1 MGQLGCIVLA
11 AGESKRFKSKLPKP
25 LHCLCGRP
33 LIDHVLQ
40 TVSELDCYRT
50 AVVVGVGREQ
60 MVAHLEGHEV
70 QTAVQAEQLGTGHA
84 VMCAQPLFENF
95 DGPILVT
102 CADVPLIRPQ
112 TLQAL
117 VDEHQRR
124 NACATVLTAVFDDP
138 TGYGRIVRDDDGLVT
153 SIIEHRDATEE
164 VLAIQE
170 INSGIYIF
178 DTQPLFKT
186 LAEIGPDNDQGEYY
200 LTDIISRFVAA
211 GQPVAAL
218 AAQAP
223 QEIIGINDRA
233 QLAEAEAIAR
243 HRIRRRL
250 MSEGVTLMD
259 PASTFIDADV
269 HIGRDTVVWPGSFI
283 LGKTTI
289 AEDCTIGGHAVIE
302 DCEIAEGTQ
311 IRHCS
316 VVRNSTIGRG
326 VTIGAG
332 AFIGSNTTIIAP
344 ITIGQGAYVAAGSTI
359 NRDVPADALAIG
371 RDRQENKEG
380 YARRLRK

>member
-1 MGQLGCIVLA
+1 M
-11 AGESKRFKSKLPKP
+11 
-25 LHCLCGRP
+25 
-33 LIDHVLQ
+33 
-40 TVSELDCYRT
+40 
-50 AVVVGVGREQ
+50 
-60 MVAHLEGHEV
+60 
-70 QTAVQAEQLGTGHA
+70 
-84 VMCAQPLFENF
+84 
-95 DGPILVT
+95 
-102 CADVPLIRPQ
+102 
-112 TLQAL
+112 
-117 VDEHQRR
+117 
-124 NACATVLTAVFDDP
+124 
-138 TGYGRIVRDDDGLVT
+138 
-153 SIIEHRDATEE
+153 
-164 VLAIQE
+164 
-170 INSGIYIF
+170 
-178 DTQPLFKT
+178 
-186 LAEIGPDNDQGEYY
+186 
-200 LTDIISRFVAA
+200 
-211 GQPVAAL
+211 AAL
-218 AAQAP
+218 AAQDP

-289 AEDCTIGGHAVIE
+289 AQDCTIGGHALIE
-302 DCEIAEGTQ
+302 DCEIADGTQ

-316 VVRNSTIGRG
+316 VVRNSTIGRS
-326 VTIGAG
+326 VTMGPFSHIRSDSEIGDDSCIGSYTELVRTRLGQRCRDLHFSYLGDTEVGDDVNIGAGAVTCTYDGKSKHRTVIGAG

-371 RDRQENKEG
+371 RDRQQNKEG